1 MRKRGKHR
9 RKNTCLELTFYQLL
23 LQLDPVEREW
33 ISEELE
39 QPFRRHWFIV
49 DEHGVRRLE

>member
-1 MRKRGKHR
+1 MSKRSKHR
-9 RKNTCLELTFYQLL
+9 RKNRRLELTFYQLL
-23 LQLDPVEREW
+23 LRLNSVERQW

-39 QPFRRHWFIV
+39 QPFRRQWFIV